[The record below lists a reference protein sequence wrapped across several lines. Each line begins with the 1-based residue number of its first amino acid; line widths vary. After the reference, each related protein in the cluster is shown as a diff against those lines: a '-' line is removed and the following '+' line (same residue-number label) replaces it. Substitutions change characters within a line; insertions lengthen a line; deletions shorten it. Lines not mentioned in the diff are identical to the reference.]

1 MQKELRLI
9 RIVTCAAFLIGILGS
24 YKLWLTYRV
33 FPLAPLVEG
42 LSAPAV
48 VHNLILL
55 AMVASLSFLIY
66 RLNARAIL
74 VFFLALALALIFDQN
89 RLQPW
94 VYFYSLILVFFSHPK
109 NQPDPAQV
117 LNVIRIILICMYL
130 WSGLHKLNVSF
141 LTIEFPQ
148 LVQDFFGSRY
158 SFVFSLA
165 KKLAILVPLIEVIA
179 GMLLIFPK
187 RRLFGFVLA
196 ICTHLFVLLL
206 LSGIRHNPIVLPW
219 NIALILLG
227 WVVFFKNDTPIA
239 FSSSKNLALVF
250 LVGVMPIFNLV
261 NAWGDYLS
269 WSLYSAKNKLFYVA
283 IAEKHWPQFKYLKPA
298 LISQGDASKPYIV
311 DVNKWSFQELNV
323 PINPEYRVFRGISRH
338 FCQSDF
344 LENELFFMVY
354 EKPVNS
360 QNLTR
365 WSCGNDLN
373 PKQ

>member
-1 MQKELRLI
+1 MQKKLRFI
-9 RIVTCAAFLIGILGS
+9 RIVNCAAFLIGILGS

-55 AMVASLSFLIY
+55 VLAASLLLLIF
-66 RLNARAIL
+66 RLNAWVIL
-74 VFFLALALALIFDQN
+74 AFFLALTLALVLDQN

-94 VYFYSLILVFFSHPK
+94 VYFYSLILVFFYHPK
-109 NQPDPAQV
+109 NDPNPELV
-117 LNVIRIILICMYL
+117 LNAIRLILICMYL
-130 WSGLHKLNVSF
+130 WSGLHKLNASF

-148 LVQDFFGSRY
+148 LVNDFFAEKY
-158 SFVFSLA
+158 PFVFKLS
-165 KKLAILVPLIEVIA
+165 KKIAILIPLIEIVA
-179 GMLLIFPK
+179 GILLIFPK
-187 RRLFGFVLA
+187 RRLAGFVLVV
-196 ICTHLFVLLL
+196 CTHLFVLLL
-206 LSGIRHNPIVLPW
+206 LSGVDHNPIVLPW

-227 WVVFFKNDTPIA
+227 FLVFFKNNTPLA
-239 FSSSKNLALVF
+239 LSGWKNLALVF
-250 LVGVMPIFNLV
+250 LVGVMPLFNLV

-283 IAEKHWPQFKYLKPA
+283 IAEKHWKQFKYLEPA
-298 LISQGDASKPYIV
+298 LISQGDASNPYIV

-323 PINPEYRVFRGISRH
+323 PVNPEYRVFRGISKH

-344 LENELFFMVY
+344 PENELFFMVY

-365 WSCGNDLN
+365 WSCGDDLN

>member
-1 MQKELRLI
+1 MQKKLHLI
-9 RIVTCAAFLIGILGS
+9 RIISCSAFLVGILGS

-55 AMVASLSFLIY
+55 VLTSCLLFLIF
-66 RLNARAIL
+66 RLNARVII
-74 VFFLALALALIFDQN
+74 VFFLALALALVFDQN

-94 VYFYSLILVFFSHPK
+94 VYFYSLILVFFYHPK
-109 NQPDPAQV
+109 KQPDPSQV
-117 LNVIRIILICMYL
+117 LNAIRIVLICMYL

-148 LVQDFFGSRY
+148 LVQDFFGGRY

-179 GMLLIFPK
+179 GMMLIFPK

-239 FSSSKNLALVF
+239 FSGSKNLALVF
-250 LVGVMPIFNLV
+250 LVGVMPLFNLV

-269 WSLYSAKNKLFYVA
+269 WSLYSARNKLFYVA
-283 IAEKHWPQFKYLKPA
+283 IAEKHWAQFKYLEPA
-298 LISQGDASKPYIV
+298 LISQGDSSKPYIV

-323 PINPEYRVFRGISRH
+323 PVNPEYRVFRGISKH
-338 FCQSDF
+338 FCQSD
-344 LENELFFMVY
+344 LTENELFFMVY
-354 EKPVNS
+354 KKPVNS

>member
-1 MQKELRLI
+1 MQKKLRLI
-9 RIVTCAAFLIGILGS
+9 RMITCVAFLIGILGS

-42 LSAPAV
+42 LSAPEV

-55 AMVASLSFLIY
+55 VLAASLLLLIF
-66 RLNARAIL
+66 RLNAWVTLA
-74 VFFLALALALIFDQN
+74 FFLVLTLALVLDQN

-94 VYFYSLILVFFSHPK
+94 VYFYSLILVFFYHPK
-109 NQPDPAQV
+109 NQPDPAFV
-117 LNVIRIILICMYL
+117 LNAIRIILICMYL

-141 LTIEFPQ
+141 LSIEFPQ
-148 LVQDFFGSRY
+148 LVQDFFDGKYPS
-158 SFVFSLA
+158 VFKLS
-165 KKLAILVPLIEVIA
+165 KILAILVPLIEIIA

-187 RRLFGFVLA
+187 RRLAGLVLA
-196 ICTHLFVLLL
+196 VCTHLFVLLL

-227 WVVFFKNDTPIA
+227 YLVFFKNDTPINL
-239 FSSSKNLALVF
+239 SRWKNLALVF
-250 LVGVMPIFNLV
+250 LVGIMPIFNLV

-283 IAEKHWPQFKYLKPA
+283 IAEKHWKQFKYIEPA
-298 LISQGDASKPYIV
+298 LISQGDASNPYII

-323 PINPEYRVFRGISRH
+323 PVNPEYRVFRGISKH

-360 QNLTR
+360 KNLMR
-365 WSCGNDLN
+365 WSCGD
-373 PKQ
+373 